1 MEILKTKN
9 VLFIEDNDDFAQNF
23 MTLLGLFV
31 HKIWY
36 CQTLTHARQTFT
48 DESIDFIICDIKLND
63 ENGFNF
69 IEEVRKIETT
79 MPIIVLSGNKNE
91 EFLFRA
97 IPLNLI
103 AYLLKP
109 ITYKDFVASLE
120 KCAEIFSKKETVLL
134 KNGDLFDTQNQTLT
148 LKDGSVIEM
157 SKKETLFL
165 KLLVDNAQKIVTKD
179 MLLATV
185 WNYEDVSEG
194 ALANFVMRLR
204 KKIGKNLIHTI
215 AESGYRL
222 GL

>member
-9 VLFIEDNDDFAQNF
+9 VLFVEDNDDFAENF
-23 MTLLGLFV
+23 MTLLSLFV

-36 CQTLTHARQTFT
+36 SRTLQNARETFKNEHV
-48 DESIDFIICDIKLND
+48 DMIICDIKLND

-79 MPIIVLSGNKNE
+79 IPIIILSGNKNE

-97 IPLNLI
+97 IPLNLV

-120 KCAEIFSKKETVLL
+120 KCAAIFLKNECVVL
-134 KNGDLFDTQNQTLT
+134 KNGDVFDKQNQMLI
-148 LKDGSVIEM
+148 LKDGSSVEL

-165 KLLVDNAQKIVTKD
+165 KLLLDNAQQIVTKD
-179 MLLATV
+179 MVIGSV
-185 WNYEDVSEG
+185 WNYEDISEG
-194 ALANFVMRLR
+194 AIANFIMRLR
-204 KKIGKNLIHTI
+204 KKIGKNYIHTV